1 MQRFTILEGW
11 RALLAWWVVLSHT
24 LALSGF
30 DRGMIVRQVRES
42 EVTGFDIAGWFTH
55 LWYEIILL
63 ARSGKIP
70 VYVFVMMSGFVI
82 VHLLLMK
89 KEPYGIYIMRRFL
102 RLWPALM
109 FVLVLYAVFYVI
121 GMPVRSPDNFWGHFA
136 LEATMMHGLVPN
148 EIFAD
153 AAHALSGPGWSISLE
168 WQFYLVAPF
177 ILAALTKGG
186 WRGMVFV
193 AGLFIALFFGA
204 LNTKGLN
211 FLGGSYSWNHPAAL
225 PHLLG
230 FFGLGMASYY
240 LFRKVGESNIK
251 AHFPLIGILAAL
263 FLTVGFSGPEGRTPP
278 MLIWVFVFATLIT
291 SGSWLHKIIDS
302 KPLHWLGDMSYSA
315 YITHMFVLTAMHR
328 FVIRH
333 MTDNST
339 LEKFLL
345 TVSISWPII
354 IVVSMISYY
363 LIEKPAINLGR
374 KLAKKWQKNPTDTPP
389 LSPGM
394 TAP

>member
-30 DRGMIVRQVRES
+30 SRGDIVQNVKNS
-42 EVTGFDIAGWFTH
+42 EVTGFDIGGWFMH

-89 KEPYGIYIMRRFL
+89 KEPYNIYIMRRFL

-109 FVLVLYAVFYVI
+109 FVLVLYAVTYLI
-121 GMPVRSPDNFWGHFA
+121 GMPVRSPDNFWGHFF
-136 LEATMMHGLVPN
+136 LEATMLHGLVPN
-148 EIFAD
+148 EVFAN

-168 WQFYLVAPF
+168 WQFYILAPF

-186 WRGMVFV
+186 WRGMTFV
-193 AGLFIALFFGA
+193 AFLFVALFFGA

-211 FLGGSYSWNHPAAL
+211 FMGESYNWNHPAAL

-240 LFRKVGESNIK
+240 LFRKVGESKIK
-251 AHFPLIGILAAL
+251 AHFPLIGMAAAAFLA
-263 FLTVGFSGPEGRTPP
+263 VGFMGPEGRTPP
-278 MLIWVFVFATLIT
+278 MLIWVLVFASLIT
-291 SGSWLHKIIDS
+291 SGSWMHKLIDS
-302 KPLHWLGDMSYSA
+302 KPLHWLGNMSYST
-315 YITHMFVLTAMHR
+315 YITHMFVLTAVHR

-333 MTDNST
+333 MAENDT
-339 LEKFLL
+339 LAKFFL
-345 TVSISWPII
+345 TVGISWPLIM
-354 IVVSMISYY
+354 VVSMVSYY
-363 LIEKPAINLGR
+363 WIEKPAINFGR
-374 KLAKKWQKNPTDTPP
+374 KLAKKWEKKPE
-389 LSPGM
+389 SAE
-394 TAP
+394 TAG